1 MQQIHTFLNRSDII
15 LLTWSGI
22 VSILCITSQG
32 ADMIG
37 KEAEAK
43 ALNGFYQKAVAKN
56 LIPLRKVTAKLLPPE
71 RQTKV
76 LPYLWHWADL
86 RRMVYRAGELVII
99 ERGDFFV
106 VPPGPG
112 MSSSTRATAS

>member
-1 MQQIHTFLNRSDII
+1 
-15 LLTWSGI
+15 
-22 VSILCITSQG
+22 
-32 ADMIG
+32 MIG

-43 ALNGFYQKAVAKN
+43 ALNGFYQKTVAKN
-56 LIPLRKVTAKLLPPE
+56 LIPLRKVTAKLLPPA

-86 RRMVYRAGELVII
+86 RLYRAGELVII

-106 VPPGPG
+106 VPAQAWHEFVNE
-112 MSSSTRATAS
+112 S

>member
-43 ALNGFYQKAVAKN
+43 ALNGFYQKTVAKN
-56 LIPLRKVTAKLLPPE
+56 LIPLRKVTAKLLPPA

-76 LPYLWHWADL
+76 LRISGIGLISASTAPASSLLSNAATFSWS
-86 RRMVYRAGELVII
+86 R
-99 ERGDFFV
+99 
-106 VPPGPG
+106 PGL
-112 MSSSTRATAS
+112 A